1 MIVRI
6 QSAGVM
12 GIAAAPVDV
21 EVDGAPVGRGGGD
34 AHFAVV
40 GLPDKSITESRE
52 RVRAAIS
59 NSNYDFPA
67 MHITVNLAPA
77 DLKKEGPAYDLPIA
91 VGVLGVSNQIDANA
105 ISRHAVIGELAL
117 DGRVRPVAGVL
128 PIALE
133 LKKHH
138 VKSLIVPVD
147 NAGEAAVVAGIE
159 IIPVDHLREVVGYIN
174 GNLPIEPF
182 QADVEKYFEHETEHP
197 FDFGDVKGQESAKRA
212 LMIAAAGG
220 HNVLMLG
227 NPGVGKSMLSKRL
240 PTVLPRMTLDEAL
253 ETTKIYSV
261 AGQVTRETP
270 LITQRPFR
278 APHHT
283 ISDAGMIGGGTTP
296 RPGEISMAHNGV
308 LFLDEF
314 PEFNRKTL
322 EVMRQPLED
331 GTVTISRASGSLTFP
346 ARLMLVAAMNP
357 CPCGYLGHPKKK
369 CSCTTRMIAQYR
381 SKISGPLLDR
391 IDIHLEVPS
400 VDFKELSGEARGM
413 TSAEMFSHV
422 QRARDVQTARFK
434 RAREGLHN
442 NAGMNDKEV
451 STYATLRPQVK
462 SLLDSAM
469 EMLHLSARAYTRIR
483 KIARTIADLDGA
495 QDIGAEHITEAIGYR
510 TLDRAEA

>member
-6 QSAGVM
+6 QSAGVT
-12 GIAAAPVDV
+12 GIAASPVDV
-21 EVDGAPVGRGGGD
+21 EVDGAQAGQNP
-34 AHFAVV
+34 AFTVV
-40 GLPDKSITESRE
+40 GLPDKSITESRD
-52 RVRAAIS
+52 RVRAAIG
-59 NSNYDFPA
+59 NAGYDFPF

-91 VGVLGVSNQIDANA
+91 VGVLGVSQQIDPDA
-105 ISRHAVIGELAL
+105 ISRHAMIGELAL

-128 PIALE
+128 PIAIE
-133 LKKHH
+133 LKKRH
-138 VKSLIVPVD
+138 VRSLLVPAD
-147 NAGEAAVVAGIE
+147 NAGEAAVVQGIE
-159 IIPVDHLREVVGYIN
+159 VIPVDHLREVVSFIN
-174 GNLPIEPF
+174 GHLPIEPF
-182 QADVEKYFEHETEHP
+182 RADVEKYFDRSGEYP
-197 FDFGDVKGQESAKRA
+197 FDFGDVKGQEAAKRA

-240 PTVLPRMTLDEAL
+240 PTVLPRMTLEEAL

-261 AGQVTRETP
+261 AGQVTREQP
-270 LITQRPFR
+270 LVTQRPFR

-369 CSCTTRMIAQYR
+369 CSCTVRMIAQYR

-413 TSAEMFSHV
+413 SSAEMAANV
-422 QRARDVQTARFK
+422 QRARDVQTARFQ

-442 NAGMNDKEV
+442 NAGMNDQEV
-451 STYATLRPQVK
+451 NKYAALRPDVK
-462 SLLDSAM
+462 SLLDTAM
-469 EMLHLSARAYTRIR
+469 ESLHLSARAYTRIR
-483 KIARTIADLDGA
+483 KIARTIADLEGA
-495 QDIGAEHITEAIGYR
+495 SDIGPEHITEAIGYR